1 MFISFI
7 NSIAVKCS
15 DWDGILFPI
24 PPVFYKAS
32 KPLDLLLQI
41 GLYTIIFYHLPIRFL
56 AVLPLVYAV
65 LAFHRGI
72 KSSGFRPLM
81 NVKRDAAFF
90 FILKKEPLSQE
101 RDQFTLTSVSSLAVG
116 ILMVLIPPPHPRS
129 PSHRQLIC
137 AVTLQPPAPL
147 FQLAQALM

>member
-15 DWDGILFPI
+15 DWDGTLLHI
-24 PPVFYKAS
+24 PPMFYKAS

-65 LAFHRGI
+65 LAFHQGI

-81 NVKRDAAFF
+81 NVKRDAAFY

-101 RDQFTLTSVSSLAVG
+101 WDQFTLTSVSSLAVG
-116 ILMVLIPPPHPRS
+116 ILMV
-129 PSHRQLIC
+129 
-137 AVTLQPPAPL
+137 PPAPPPTASL
-147 FQLAQALM
+147 SALSLYNRPPLCFNWLTH